1 MCYELSAYLSY
12 ATTQDTQQVQSK
24 IAACT
29 VMYKFVQIVEL
40 PLWINPLKSR
50 WLDLDG
56 AEHFEM

>member
-1 MCYELSAYLSY
+1 
-12 ATTQDTQQVQSK
+12 
-24 IAACT
+24 
-29 VMYKFVQIVEL
+29 MYKFVQIVEL